1 MTTVTLIPPQSPPVP
16 PPVVYHSSD
25 GEPWAET
32 STHLDSDVLTL
43 RLVVEGELIGFYR
56 DDTGE
61 KLLVPDE
68 LYVALKQEVAA
79 RQAAEERA
87 SKNASGQSKNSS
99 DRHSLKHYLLNTAI
113 ASESCLNRVK
123 VSGIISGVSEFGAF

>member
-1 MTTVTLIPPQSPPVP
+1 MTTVTLIPPQSPPGP
-16 PPVVYHSSD
+16 PPVVYLSSD
-25 GEPWAET
+25 GEPLAET

-43 RLVVEGELIGFYR
+43 RLVVEVELIGFYR

-87 SKNASGQSKNSS
+87 EQEQQRTEQERQRAEQEQQRSANLEALLAQYRDRFGELPESGQ
-99 DRHSLKHYLLNTAI
+99 
-113 ASESCLNRVK
+113 
-123 VSGIISGVSEFGAF
+123 G